1 MPKIPTRTDD
11 AGFFSFRR
19 LLDPSRRRRRQRR
32 QMIKV
37 RPEESD
43 AATGDRQ
50 RARDSECHAAGN
62 ARKGLRVQSASKR
75 KGEVR
80 GLFVNQRISQDCCMT
95 RGGGSGGGRLLR
107 RRRVGR
113 GPGSGRKLKLGVD
126 RRNTA
131 TSHGFS
137 HRSSTARR
145 VGCEGQLNR

>member
-95 RGGGSGGGRLLR
+95 RGGGVSHSVIS
-107 RRRVGR
+107 RVISAHER
-113 GPGSGRKLKLGVD
+113 
-126 RRNTA
+126 
-131 TSHGFS
+131 
-137 HRSSTARR
+137 AR
-145 VGCEGQLNR
+145 VPMSVPACP